1 MPRLFALFAACLL
14 AGPSVAADVEAGRER
29 SAACQSCHGPEGIS
43 LSAAWP
49 NLAGQKQG
57 YLKAQLEAFRAG
69 TRKNPFMNAMA
80 SGLSDAEIEN
90 LSAFFASLPPGGS
103 GAAPAVPA
111 HLAGGRIAFPTGYR
125 DSFVAYG
132 TFNRKNGK
140 QVMAVYANQAAVDG
154 MRASGR
160 PAEGAILVAEIYKI
174 KRDASGSP
182 LTGADGLFQQGPLA
196 AYAIMEKGAGWGA
209 DTPADLRNGDW
220 HYAIFTPDRKL
231 KPGLNQAPCL
241 ACHKPL
247 ADSDFMFTHA
257 RLAESVKSR

>member
-1 MPRLFALFAACLL
+1 MQKPLIILAVWLFAGSAA
-14 AGPSVAADVEAGRER
+14 AADVEAGRER

-103 GAAPAVPA
+103 GAKAAVPA

-125 DSFVAYG
+125 DSFLAYG
-132 TFNRKNGK
+132 KFNRKNGK
-140 QVMAVYANQAAVDG
+140 QVMAVFANRAAVDG
-154 MRASGR
+154 MRASGK
-160 PAEGAILVAEIYKI
+160 PADGAILVAEIYKI
-174 KRDASGSP
+174 KRDASGAP
-182 LTGADGLFQQGPLA
+182 VTGADGLYQQGPLA
-196 AYAIMEKGAGWGA
+196 AYAIMEKGAGWGD
-209 DTPADLRNGDW
+209 DTPADLRNGNW

-247 ADSDFMFTHA
+247 TDSDFIFTHA
-257 RLAESVKSR
+257 RLADAVKSR